1 MACPN
6 INLDSWKNL
15 VAARGENVAYYLWDK
30 HDGVV
35 PKDEYTPNIR
45 PGVQELFNSNPE
57 LSSIGT
63 AEQYSQYLNTIF
75 PESSVKDVVYHSSP
89 NKIEKFKDS
98 LFGTYFSYSPIKG
111 TYGENIYSVLLNV
124 KSPLVKPSPE
134 DSSDVKEAYNKDYRN
149 YNNPDS
155 FSPEGLGQYKYD
167 ASIETS
173 TVTKEGAQ
181 IKVRNPEQ
189 IHILG
194 NKQDVEGFKKFVGNN
209 GKVMLQ
215 TEELSMSKASNET
228 LNKVKEVIKKMGVS
242 IETLTEYAKAHPEM
256 DLTSVNGVADLVRGI
271 IAFASGKEEALTEE
285 MVHIATAILEQT
297 NPKLVTEMLSKI
309 DRFKIYKQ
317 TLEAYKGDKNYQL
330 SNGKPDIRKIKKE
343 AVDKLIAEVIIN
355 QNDGSTEF
363 PELMQEENQSMV
375 RKWWN
380 AIVDLIRGMYN
391 SSNINVFETVAG
403 KIMGE
408 EAIGTVA
415 QIKDGEVFFQ
425 IAKNDAVDKYV
436 DKLLEKSSKL
446 KLNPTTATDK
456 RHYTFDG
463 KRVKQSV
470 TEKVKSG
477 SNMPERTGLDKQ
489 MDDDKQA
496 WGLEGH
502 AYIENYIKEN
512 LIDDKGYALA
522 NPTDREV
529 KSKLNPEMKK
539 ALRDFATEL
548 VRSYDDKPGTRFL
561 VEVRVVNEKA
571 SGMLASTVDF
581 KVVSPDAKT
590 GIKIDTYDWKFT
602 SIDKNRTED
611 IPWYKRGEW
620 KEQMG
625 EYTKM
630 DYDNGAKPNQIGK
643 ARMIPFIMNYEYAI
657 PGEPKSGLVPKS
669 IEVGKLDSL
678 KETKLYLL
686 PVVTNAETTG
696 STKVDELIR
705 SLEQQYDKLFQKG
718 VPAEKYDTKVY
729 QLQQISKAIRLL
741 QMKLNF
747 EPLAILGESFLKDA
761 SQAFK
766 GFENLNYSNL
776 TKDQVKAKLQELN
789 SFKNSAEKFESLDE
803 VFVATFGKEGLNEEN
818 KKILTS
824 LEKVAAQTG
833 RMMLKIKE
841 LQGEYAMQLAVKE
854 EIVTEQTKKDVIT
867 AEREVDV
874 MSKTFLEASKLSSTI
889 INLATKLI
897 INAASLV
904 NIKISRSARDYGPLL
919 LALEKEANAQ
929 GKTAFDLI
937 GVEGSK
943 TLELIKKIDPKF
955 YEKLNEAKKKKDKQ
969 FLLDNMDV
977 AKYDELAKEAI
988 KTGTEELNK
997 MTFSLDDEEDIAQRN
1012 YKIRQLNNSLDIHSN
1027 TFNGYESFRFAR
1039 IFKQVMKEEKHYSKE
1054 FKEMSRSKA
1063 ALDVWTYMVGLN
1075 ERAREMG
1082 YLTKQGNSFFPLMEA
1097 SLAQKISQGDNTF
1110 SEIRDFFKDSYTI
1123 RIDEEQKFSKID
1135 PETHQ
1140 IKKQIPRLFTRTNKE
1155 VTQLSKDL
1163 NKVLALWTRS
1173 LLEYESNREI
1183 EDTLLTLH
1191 SVEKAK
1197 GRLLVDENS
1206 SVVMEGGAPKVDLD
1220 SNKNADILQTIIDDK
1235 IYGLKENSTSL
1246 GNVALNMGVSKL
1258 SNKTDEEKENTK
1270 ISIKKGLETG
1280 NMLTRS
1286 LAVGLKALVAIPNWF
1301 GNQFQSF
1308 INAGTFYR
1316 FREFEKNNLRS
1327 TTGVGLSVIDRG
1339 LIDLLVPLNED
1350 ISKEKMRELAKEQG
1364 YIKWLG
1370 TWTFNDVMM
1379 ISNSWPEKKLQI
1391 ANALSFNDNA
1401 MVVNGKIVNIRQ
1413 YVKKQ
1418 DRDRYGLGFEER
1430 KALER
1435 TFEDRVAALKESSSL
1450 SKIAKIENDSVVI
1463 PGVSD
1468 EELAKYRTKVV
1479 EFARELNGQMSDANK
1494 ADYRRDTMFRSF
1506 MMFKNWMPKLISAH
1520 TLDIKKNM
1528 QLDEWQ
1534 YGRSRAF
1541 MKTWAHLGLRNI
1553 GKMRAIITGTE
1564 EGLAILDEMLEAK
1577 KAEHFRKT
1585 GKELQITKEE
1595 FYDLMRRE
1603 LSNQMKELGL
1613 LFGLMTVVLAARAAV
1628 PPEDADELTKNKY
1641 KWWMKATNK
1650 VSDEIAFYYNPLSF
1664 EGMTSGSVIPS
1675 ITLLSKAEKTIA
1687 HLSKEVYGYETDN
1700 EEMMDKAHPT
1710 KNFLDLIPIISQ
1722 FNREILPIID
1732 PELAKELG
1740 IRINAEARQR

>member
-1 MACPN
+1 MACSIIRDKNTNEIVRVNAPN
-6 INLDSWKNL
+6 GQESKLYNDIVGIIKDKEEALRAWAKVYTPSFKSWFGDWESGKGSKVVDLNGEPLLVYHGGPKGIEEFRSSLQNLSIGKGGLFFTDNSEYTQEVKGPTENIYPVFL
-15 VAARGENVAYYLWDK
+15 KVDNPENREGKGDIDHTVAQWSAEKGY
-30 HDGVV
+30 DGVV
-35 PKDEYTPNIR
+35 GEDYGQTEGKTFVVFEPNQIKS
-45 PGVQELFNSNPE
+45 VFNQ
-57 LSSIGT
+57 GT
-63 AEQYSQYLNTIF
+63 
-75 PESSVKDVVYHSSP
+75 
-89 NKIEKFKDS
+89 
-98 LFGTYFSYSPIKG
+98 FSEETG
-111 TYGENIYSVLLNV
+111 NIY
-124 KSPLVKPSPE
+124 KQIAEMP
-134 DSSDVKEAYNKDYRN
+134 
-149 YNNPDS
+149 
-155 FSPEGLGQYKYD
+155 
-167 ASIETS
+167 AS
-173 TVTKEGAQ
+173 
-181 IKVRNPEQ
+181 KV
-189 IHILG
+189 
-194 NKQDVEGFKKFVGNN
+194 
-209 GKVMLQ
+209 
-215 TEELSMSKASNET
+215 SNET

-242 IETLTEYAKAHPEM
+242 IETLTEYAKKNP
-256 DLTSVNGVADLVRGI
+256 DIDVKSLNGVADLVRGI
-271 IAFASGKEEALTEE
+271 VAFAEGREEALTEE

-297 NPKLVTEMLSKI
+297 NPKMVTEMIAKI

-317 TLEAYKGDKNYQL
+317 TLEAYKNNKNYQL

-343 AVDKLIAEVIIN
+343 AVDKLIAEVIVN
-355 QNDGSTEF
+355 QNNGSTDF
-363 PELMQEENQSMV
+363 PELMQEENQSML

-380 AIVDLIRGMYN
+380 AILDFIRGMYN
-391 SSNINVFETVAG
+391 SSNINIFETVAG

-408 EAIGTVA
+408 DAIGTVA

-436 DKLLEKSSKL
+436 DTIIDRNSRL
-446 KLNPTTATDK
+446 KLFPEVRDASGKVIEK
-456 RHYTFDG
+456 RHYKLDD
-463 KRVKQSV
+463 KKVKETV
-470 TEKVKSG
+470 TEKVKGS

-502 AYIENYIKEN
+502 SYIENYIKQN

-522 NPTDREV
+522 NPTDKDI
-529 KSKLNPEMKK
+529 KSRLNPEMKK
-539 ALRDFATEL
+539 ALRDFAIEL
-548 VRSYDDKPGTRFL
+548 VRSYDNKPGTRFL
-561 VEVRVVNEKA
+561 VEVKMVNEKV
-571 SGMLASTVDF
+571 SGMIASTIDL
-581 KVVSPDAKT
+581 KVISPDVKT
-590 GIKIDTYDWKFT
+590 GIKVDTYDWKFT

-620 KEQMG
+620 KQQMG

-630 DYDNGAKPNQIGK
+630 DYSYGIKPEQIGK

-657 PGEPKSGLVPKS
+657 PGEPRSGLVAKS

-678 KETKLYLL
+678 QETKLYLL

-696 STKVDELIR
+696 STKVDELVR
-705 SLEQQYDKLFQKG
+705 SLEQQYDKVFEKG
-718 VPAEKYDTKVY
+718 VPAEKYDAKVY
-729 QLQQISKAIRLL
+729 RLQQISKAIRLL

-766 GFENLNYSNL
+766 EFENLDYSKL
-776 TKDQVKAKLQELN
+776 TKEQVKSKLQELN

-803 VFVATFGKEGLNEEN
+803 VFISTFGKEGLNEEN
-818 KKILTS
+818 KKILAS
-824 LEKVAAQTG
+824 LEKVSAQTG
-833 RMMLKIKE
+833 RMMLKIQE
-841 LQGEYAMQLAVKE
+841 LQGEYAMQIAVKE
-854 EIVTEQTKKDVIT
+854 DIVTEQTKKDVIT
-867 AEREVDV
+867 AEREIDV
-874 MSKTFLEASKLSSTI
+874 MSKTFLEGSKLSSTI

-904 NIKISRSARDYGPLL
+904 NIKVSQSARDYGPLL
-919 LALEKEANAQ
+919 LALEKEAKAQ

-955 YEKLNEAKKKKDKQ
+955 YDKLNEAKKEKNKQ
-969 FLLDNMDV
+969 FFLDNMDV
-977 AKYDELAKEAI
+977 AKYDELSKEAI
-988 KTGTEELNK
+988 RLGTEELNK

-1012 YKIRQLNNSLDIHSN
+1012 YKIRQLKNSLDIHSD

-1054 FKEMSRSKA
+1054 FKEMSKNKA
-1063 ALDVWTYMVGLN
+1063 ALDMWTYMVGLN

-1097 SLAQKISQGDNTF
+1097 SLAQKVSQGDNTF
-1110 SEIRDFFKDSYTI
+1110 SELRDFFKDSYTV

-1135 PETHQ
+1135 PETHK

-1155 VTQLSKDL
+1155 VTQLSRDL

-1173 LLEYESNREI
+1173 LLEYESNREL

-1197 GRLLVDENS
+1197 GRLLVDES
-1206 SVVMEGGAPKVDLD
+1206 DSVIMEGGAPKVDTD
-1220 SNKNADILQTIIDDK
+1220 SNKNADILETIIDDK

-1246 GNVALNMGVSKL
+1246 GNVALSMGVSKL
-1258 SNKTDEEKENTK
+1258 SNKTDEERENTK

-1280 NMLTRS
+1280 NTLTRA
-1286 LAVGLKALVAIPNWF
+1286 LAVGLKALVALPNWF
-1301 GNQFQSF
+1301 GVQFQTF
-1308 INAGTFYR
+1308 INAGMFYR
-1316 FREFEKNNLRS
+1316 MREFEKNNLRS
-1327 TTGVGLSVIDRG
+1327 TTGIGLSVIDRG
-1339 LIDLLVPLNED
+1339 LIDLIVPLNED
-1350 ISKEKMRELAKEQG
+1350 ITKEKMRELAKEQG
-1364 YIKWLG
+1364 YIKYLS

-1379 ISNSWPEKKLQI
+1379 ITNSWPEKKLQI

-1413 YVKKQ
+1413 YLKKQ
-1418 DRDRYGLGFEER
+1418 DRDKYGLSFEER
-1430 KALER
+1430 RALER
-1435 TFEDRVAALKESSSL
+1435 TFEDRVAELKESSSL
-1450 SKIAKIENDSVVI
+1450 SKIAKIENDRVVI
-1463 PGVSD
+1463 PGVSL

-1479 EFARELNGQMSDANK
+1479 EFGRELNGQMSDTNK

-1534 YGRSRAF
+1534 YGRTRAF
-1541 MKTWAHLGLRNI
+1541 VKTWAHLGLMNI

-1577 KAEHFRKT
+1577 KADYFRKN

-1595 FYDLMRRE
+1595 FYDLIRRE

-1613 LFGLMTVVLAARAAV
+1613 LFGLMTLLLAARAAV
-1628 PPEDADELTKNKY
+1628 PPDDADELTKNRY
-1641 KWWMKATNK
+1641 KWWMKLTNK

-1675 ITLLSKAEKTIA
+1675 ITLLSKAEKAIV
-1687 HLSKEVYGYETDN
+1687 HLSKEAYGYSTDN

-1710 KNFLDLIPIISQ
+1710 KYFLDLVPGPSQ
-1722 FNREILPIID
+1722 FNREILPLVD

-1740 IRINAEARQR
+1740 IRVTAEARQR

>member
-6 INLDSWKNL
+6 VNLDSWKNL
-15 VAARGENVAYYLWDK
+15 VAARGEDVAYYLWDRYE
-30 HDGVV
+30 GQV
-35 PKDEYTPNIR
+35 PQEEYT
-45 PGVQELFNSNPE
+45 VDV
-57 LSSIGT
+57 SSQT
-63 AEQYSQYLNTIF
+63 AEM
-75 PESSVKDVVYHSSP
+75 P
-89 NKIEKFKDS
+89 
-98 LFGTYFSYSPIKG
+98 
-111 TYGENIYSVLLNV
+111 
-124 KSPLVKPSPE
+124 
-134 DSSDVKEAYNKDYRN
+134 A
-149 YNNPDS
+149 
-155 FSPEGLGQYKYD
+155 
-167 ASIETS
+167 
-173 TVTKEGAQ
+173 
-181 IKVRNPEQ
+181 
-189 IHILG
+189 
-194 NKQDVEGFKKFVGNN
+194 
-209 GKVMLQ
+209 
-215 TEELSMSKASNET
+215 SKASNET

-242 IETLTEYAKAHPEM
+242 IETLTEYAKKNP
-256 DLTSVNGVADLVRGI
+256 DIDVKSLNGVADLVRGI
-271 IAFASGKEEALTEE
+271 VAFAEGREEALTEE

-297 NPKLVTEMLSKI
+297 NPKMVTEMIAKI

-317 TLEAYKGDKNYQL
+317 TLEAYKNNKNYQL

-343 AVDKLIAEVIIN
+343 AVDKLIAEVIVN
-355 QNDGSTEF
+355 QNNGSTDF
-363 PELMQEENQSMV
+363 PELTQEENQSML

-380 AIVDLIRGMYN
+380 AILDFIRGMYN
-391 SSNINVFETVAG
+391 SSNINIFGTVAG

-408 EAIGTVA
+408 DAIGTVA

-425 IAKNDAVDKYV
+425 IAKNDEVDKYV
-436 DKLLEKSSKL
+436 DTIIDRNSRL
-446 KLNPTTATDK
+446 KLFSEVKDASGKVIEK
-456 RHYTFDG
+456 RHYKLDD
-463 KRVKQSV
+463 KKVKETV
-470 TEKVKSG
+470 TEKVKGS

-502 AYIENYIKEN
+502 SYIENYIKQN
-512 LIDDKGYALA
+512 LVDDKGYALA
-522 NPTDREV
+522 NPTDKDI
-529 KSKLNPEMKK
+529 KSRLNPEMKK
-539 ALRDFATEL
+539 ALRDFAIEL
-548 VRSYDDKPGTRFL
+548 VRSYDNKPGTRFL
-561 VEVRVVNEKA
+561 VEVKMVNEKV
-571 SGMLASTVDF
+571 SGMIASTIDL
-581 KVVSPDAKT
+581 KVISPDAKT
-590 GIKIDTYDWKFT
+590 GIKVDTYDWKFT

-620 KEQMG
+620 KQQMG

-630 DYDNGAKPNQIGK
+630 DYSYGIKPEQIGK

-657 PGEPKSGLVPKS
+657 PGEPRSGLVAKS

-678 KETKLYLL
+678 QETKLYLL
-686 PVVTNAETTG
+686 PVVTSAETTG
-696 STKVDELIR
+696 STKVDELVR
-705 SLEQQYDKLFQKG
+705 SLEQQYDKVFEKG
-718 VPAEKYDTKVY
+718 VPAEKYDAKVY
-729 QLQQISKAIRLL
+729 RLQQISKAIRLL

-766 GFENLNYSNL
+766 EFENLDYSKL
-776 TKDQVKAKLQELN
+776 TKDQVKSKLQELN

-803 VFVATFGKEGLNEEN
+803 VFISTFGKEGLNEEN

-824 LEKVAAQTG
+824 LEKVSAQTG

-841 LQGEYAMQLAVKE
+841 LQGEYAMQIAVKE
-854 EIVTEQTKKDVIT
+854 DIVTEQTKKDVIT
-867 AEREVDV
+867 AEREIDV
-874 MSKTFLEASKLSSTI
+874 MSKTFLEGSKLSSTI

-904 NIKISRSARDYGPLL
+904 NIKVSQSARDYGPLL
-919 LALEKEANAQ
+919 LALEKEAKAQ

-955 YEKLNEAKKKKDKQ
+955 YDKLNEAKKEKNKQ
-969 FLLDNMDV
+969 FFLDNMDV
-977 AKYDELAKEAI
+977 AKYDELSKEAI
-988 KTGTEELNK
+988 RLGTEELNN

-1012 YKIRQLNNSLDIHSN
+1012 YKIRQLNNSLDIHSD

-1054 FKEMSRSKA
+1054 FKEMSKNKA
-1063 ALDVWTYMVGLN
+1063 ALDMWTYMVGLN
-1075 ERAREMG
+1075 EKAREMG

-1097 SLAQKISQGDNTF
+1097 SLAQKVSQGDNTL
-1110 SEIRDFFKDSYTI
+1110 SELRDFFKDSYTV

-1135 PETHQ
+1135 PETHK

-1155 VTQLSKDL
+1155 VTQLSRDL

-1173 LLEYESNREI
+1173 LLEYESNREL

-1197 GRLLVDENS
+1197 GRLLVDES
-1206 SVVMEGGAPKVDLD
+1206 DSVIMEGGAPKVDTD
-1220 SNKNADILQTIIDDK
+1220 SNKNADILETIIDDK
-1235 IYGLKENSTSL
+1235 LYGLKENSTSL
-1246 GNVALNMGVSKL
+1246 GNVALSMGVSNL
-1258 SNKTDEEKENTK
+1258 SNKTEEEKENTK

-1280 NMLTRS
+1280 NTLTRA
-1286 LAVGLKALVAIPNWF
+1286 LAVGLKALVALPNWF
-1301 GNQFQSF
+1301 GVQFQTF
-1308 INAGTFYR
+1308 INAGMFYR
-1316 FREFEKNNLRS
+1316 MREFEKNNLRS
-1327 TTGVGLSVIDRG
+1327 TTGIGLSVMDRG
-1339 LIDLLVPLNED
+1339 LIDLIVPLNED
-1350 ISKEKMRELAKEQG
+1350 ITKEKMRELAKEQG
-1364 YIKWLG
+1364 YIKYLS

-1379 ISNSWPEKKLQI
+1379 ITNSWPEKKLQI

-1413 YVKKQ
+1413 YLKKQ
-1418 DRDRYGLGFEER
+1418 DRDKYGLSFEER
-1430 KALER
+1430 RALEK
-1435 TFEDRVAALKESSSL
+1435 TFEDRVAELKESSSL
-1450 SKIAKIENDSVVI
+1450 SKIAKIENDRVVI
-1463 PGVSD
+1463 PGVSL

-1479 EFARELNGQMSDANK
+1479 EFGRELNGQMSDTNK

-1541 MKTWAHLGLRNI
+1541 FKTWAKIGLWNI

-1577 KAEHFRKT
+1577 KANHFRKT

-1613 LFGLMTVVLAARAAV
+1613 LFGLMAVVLAAKAAV

-1641 KWWMKATNK
+1641 KFWMKATNK
-1650 VSDEIAFYYNPLSF
+1650 IYDEIAFYYNPLSF

-1675 ITLLSKAEKTIA
+1675 ITLLSKAEKAIV
-1687 HLSKEVYGYETDN
+1687 HLSKEAYGYSTDN

-1710 KNFLDLIPIISQ
+1710 KYFLDLVPGPSQ
-1722 FNREILPIID
+1722 FNREILPLVD

-1740 IRINAEARQR
+1740 IRVTAEARQR